1 MLLFYI
7 FIMRTVTA
15 IGLRIIPACHNELTP
30 IKPLL
35 ENGGMDTR
43 NNTKTEPSLSD
54 ISNFIYKKRM
64 LDYLQDP
71 RIGQLR
77 KVALAELVLDE
88 YLYPN
93 ERLSKFTMSP
103 MAGGLFRGWDDDED

>member
-1 MLLFYI
+1 MK
-7 FIMRTVTA
+7 TVTA
-15 IGLRIIPACHNELTP
+15 IGLRILPAGHTELTP

-35 ENGGMDTR
+35 ENAGMDTR
-43 NNTKTEPSLSD
+43 NNTKIEASLSD
-54 ISNFIYKKRM
+54 ISKFIYKKRK
-64 LDYLQDP
+64 LDFLQDP
-71 RIGQLR
+71 RIGQIR

-103 MAGGLFRGWDDDED
+103 MVGGLFRGWEDDED